1 MYLSK
6 SKFVAGHQC
15 LKRLYLQIHEPDL
28 AGEARRDNSGGHGAG
43 ARSGPV
49 GTEDV
54 SRRIAHRGG
63 ARGIGPRPLS
73 RPSRRWQRNIC
84 RRCSR
89 PLSCTTRSW
98 RESTFWS
105 GCPRDRWR
113 LIEVK
118 SSTSLKDYYL
128 YDVAIQRFILEGRGM
143 KVVPCLIHLNR
154 EYVYDGKQY
163 DLKKLFVIRD
173 VTDQTKAIEQEVKDL
188 IREERKVLARATPP
202 DIEPG
207 SQCTSPFTCEF
218 YDHCNKPLPVD
229 HIQNL
234 PGISESKLEKLAA
247 LGIGAIGDIP
257 KDFPLTDRQKRA
269 WECAKTGKP
278 WFGKGLKEALAEL
291 RYPLCFM
298 DFETL
303 GVALPR
309 YAGMSPYD
317 QIPFQWSVHVQRKPG
332 ADLEHFEFLPE
343 EDADPRLAFV
353 KALCPVVGKKGSI
366 IAYNSGFESGCLE
379 SLAQWFP
386 KYRDA
391 ITNIQERLWDLLPVM
406 QTHVYHSAFCG
417 SFSLKT
423 VLPALVPEMSYDGME
438 VAEGSD
444 AGLAWE
450 KMVHSEI
457 ESAERKRLREALLAY
472 CRQDTLAMVRLLDV
486 SASRVRMDEWKQGLT
501 DSATDR

>member
-28 AGEARRDNSGGHGAG
+28 ADEASESTQAVMEQGHEVGRWAQKMFSGGLLVEAG
-43 ARSGPV
+43 HEELGKAIEQTEQAVAKKHLPAVFEATFVHDRILARADILERLPG
-49 GTEDV
+49 
-54 SRRIAHRGG
+54 
-63 ARGIGPRPLS
+63 
-73 RPSRRWQRNIC
+73 
-84 RRCSR
+84 
-89 PLSCTTRSW
+89 
-98 RESTFWS
+98 
-105 GCPRDRWR
+105 DRWR

-128 YDVAIQRFILEGRGM
+128 FDVAIQRFILEGRGM
-143 KVVPCLIHLNR
+143 KVVPCLMHLNR
-154 EYVYDGKQY
+154 EYIYDGKQY

-173 VTDQTKAIEQEVKDL
+173 VTDQTKAIEQEVTDL

-234 PGISESKLEKLAA
+234 PGISEPKLRKLAE
-247 LGIGAIGDIP
+247 LGIELIGDIP

-278 WFGKGLKEALAEL
+278 WFGKGLNEALAEL

-309 YAGMSPYD
+309 YAGMRPYD

-332 ADLEHFEFLPE
+332 ADLEQFEFLPE

-417 SFSLKT
+417 SFSLKR

-450 KMVHSEI
+450 KMVHSDI

-472 CRQDTLAMVRLLDV
+472 CRQDTLAMVRLLEV
-486 SASRVRMDEWKQGLT
+486 LQA
-501 DSATDR
+501 A